1 MSDIIRLLPESIAS
15 QIAAGEVVESPS
27 SAVKELLEN
36 AVDAGATTVQ
46 LEVLDG
52 GRSLIHVIDNGCGMS
67 PADARMAF
75 EKHATSKI
83 REAED
88 LYKLH
93 TMGFRGEA
101 LAAISAISKI
111 ELRTRRSDQELG
123 TQILLSGS
131 QVQST
136 EVCVMDVGTSIKV
149 QDLFFNIPVRR
160 RFLKDHKREFDKVL
174 REFVHV
180 ALVNPAIA
188 MTLHHDGVLVK
199 DLPAA
204 SLKGRI
210 LGVVGQSFEKKLL
223 TVNHSSPIVSVTG
236 FVSQPQSITKSGLKQ
251 YLFVNGRYMKHG
263 YFAKA
268 IELAYQ
274 ELISDGLKPSFF
286 IYLTVPS
293 DTIDVN
299 ISPTKTE
306 IRFSEE
312 KYIFDLL
319 KGLVKEAL
327 SASVSIPVIDF
338 DQKALIDIP
347 AYPGRKADITPLSP
361 PTIPG
366 ALERGTSSSG
376 GTYARRVFMS
386 GVDQGL
392 TQQKS
397 TPSSSQRYRT
407 SSFDIN
413 WEQLSDKFETSIP
426 EDSKGDDSF
435 FATKTVET
443 GASLLT
449 HGVFC
454 GSEYP
459 TVGQLIYKGRY
470 IVTSL
475 RRNLTL
481 IDYHRAHE
489 RILFEQYMLELAEG
503 KVEVQQ
509 LMFPEQID
517 LSLEESMAFER
528 LLPDLVSLGFELE
541 STGEYTYSIMQVPR
555 AVVDHAVEL
564 LRLLIAHCM
573 ETEEY
578 GPDYILRTIA
588 VAMASSMA
596 RPYGQTLSSADVETL
611 LAQLFATS
619 DPNLTPQGKV
629 IMTTFAEEL
638 IDQRFG

>member
-15 QIAAGEVVESPS
+15 QIAAGEVVESPA

-36 AVDAGATTVQ
+36 AVDAGATSIQ

-52 GRSLIHVIDNGCGMS
+52 GKSLIHVLDNGCGMS

-111 ELRTRRSDQELG
+111 ELRTRRADQELG
-123 TQILLSGS
+123 THIQLSGS

-136 EVCVMDVGTSIKV
+136 EVCVMDVGTSLKV

-180 ALVNPAIA
+180 ALVNPHIA
-188 MTLHHDGVLVK
+188 MTLHHDGALIK
-199 DLPAA
+199 DLPVA
-204 SLKGRI
+204 SLKGRV
-210 LGVVGQSFEKKLL
+210 LGVVGQAFEKKLL
-223 TVNHSSPIVSVTG
+223 TINYSSPMLSITG
-236 FVSQPQSITKSGLKQ
+236 FVSQPQSIVKSGLKQ

-274 ELISDGLKPSFF
+274 DVASEGLRPSFF
-286 IYLTVPS
+286 VYLTVPT

-306 IRFSEE
+306 VRFSEE
-312 KYIFDLL
+312 KLIFDIL
-319 KGLVKEAL
+319 KSLVREAL
-327 SASVSIPVIDF
+327 SASASIPVIDF
-338 DQKALIDIP
+338 DPDKALDIP
-347 AYPGRKADITPLSP
+347 AYPGRQETLVMPELPSVVSP
-361 PTIPG
+361 TAGP
-366 ALERGTSSSG
+366 RGEATG
-376 GTYARRVFMS
+376 GGGYARRVFMS
-386 GVDQGL
+386 GAG
-392 TQQKS
+392 QKS
-397 TPSSSQRYRT
+397 SSPAASRYRA
-407 SSFDIN
+407 SSMDIN
-413 WEQLSDKFETSIP
+413 WDSLSEKFEAPPVDEES
-426 EDSKGDDSF
+426 SSL
-435 FATKTVET
+435 FAPRLTEAGGT
-443 GASLLT
+443 LLP

-454 GSEYP
+454 GTEYP
-459 TVGQLIYKGRY
+459 SVGQLIYKGRY

-475 RRNLTL
+475 RRNLTI
-481 IDYHRAHE
+481 IDYRRAHE
-489 RILFEQYMLELAEG
+489 RILFERYMLELGEG

-509 LMFPEQID
+509 MMFPEP
-517 LSLEESMAFER
+517 LELALDEAQALER
-528 LLPDLVSLGFELE
+528 LWADLTSLGFELE
-541 STGEYTYSIMQVPR
+541 RIDEQTYTLLQAPSAILEQ
-555 AVVDHAVEL
+555 ATDL
-564 LRLLIAHCM
+564 LRRLVAHCI
-573 ETEEY
+573 ETDEY
-578 GPDYILRTIA
+578 NHDYLVRA
-588 VAMASSMA
+588 MAMAMASGTA
-596 RPYGQTLSSADVETL
+596 RPYGQELSSEDVEAL

-619 DPNLTPQGKV
+619 DPNLTPNGKV
-629 IMTTFAEEL
+629 IMTTFSEDF

>member
-15 QIAAGEVVESPS
+15 QIAAGEVVESPA

-36 AVDAGATTVQ
+36 AVDAGATSIQ

-52 GRSLIHVIDNGCGMS
+52 GKSLIHVLDNGCGMS

-111 ELRTRRSDQELG
+111 ELRTRRADQELG
-123 TQILLSGS
+123 THIQLSGS

-136 EVCVMDVGTSIKV
+136 EVCVMDVGTSLKV

-180 ALVNPAIA
+180 ALVNPHIA
-188 MTLHHDGVLVK
+188 MTLHHDGALIK
-199 DLPAA
+199 DLPVA
-204 SLKGRI
+204 SLKGRV
-210 LGVVGQSFEKKLL
+210 LGVVGQAFEKKLL
-223 TVNHSSPIVSVTG
+223 TINYSSPMLSITG
-236 FVSQPQSITKSGLKQ
+236 FVSQPQSIVKSGLKQ

-274 ELISDGLKPSFF
+274 DVASEGLRPSFF
-286 IYLTVPS
+286 VYLTVPT

-306 IRFSEE
+306 VRFSEE
-312 KYIFDLL
+312 KLIFDIL
-319 KGLVKEAL
+319 KSLVREAL
-327 SASVSIPVIDF
+327 SASASIPVIDF
-338 DQKALIDIP
+338 DPDKALDIP
-347 AYPGRKADITPLSP
+347 AYPGRQETLVMPELPSVVSP
-361 PTIPG
+361 TAGP
-366 ALERGTSSSG
+366 RGEATG
-376 GTYARRVFMS
+376 GRGYARRVFMS
-386 GVDQGL
+386 GAGQR
-392 TQQKS
+392 
-397 TPSSSQRYRT
+397 SSSPAASRYRA
-407 SSFDIN
+407 SSMDIN
-413 WEQLSDKFETSIP
+413 WDSLSEKFEAPPVDEES
-426 EDSKGDDSF
+426 SSL
-435 FATKTVET
+435 FAPRLTEAGGT
-443 GASLLT
+443 LLP

-454 GSEYP
+454 GTEYP
-459 TVGQLIYKGRY
+459 SVGQLIYKGRY

-475 RRNLTL
+475 RRNLTI
-481 IDYHRAHE
+481 IDYRRAHE
-489 RILFEQYMLELAEG
+489 RILFERYMLELGEG

-509 LMFPEQID
+509 MMFPEP
-517 LSLEESMAFER
+517 LELALDEAQALER
-528 LLPDLVSLGFELE
+528 LWADLTSLGFELE
-541 STGEYTYSIMQVPR
+541 RIDEQTYTLLQAPSAILEQ
-555 AVVDHAVEL
+555 ATDL
-564 LRLLIAHCM
+564 LRRLVAHCI
-573 ETEEY
+573 ETDEY
-578 GPDYILRTIA
+578 NHDYLVRA
-588 VAMASSMA
+588 MAMAMASGTA
-596 RPYGQTLSSADVETL
+596 RPYGQELSSEDVEAL

-619 DPNLTPQGKV
+619 DPNLTPNGKV
-629 IMTTFAEEL
+629 IMTTFSEDF

>member
-15 QIAAGEVVESPS
+15 QIAAGEVVESPA

-36 AVDAGATTVQ
+36 AVDAGATSIQ

-52 GRSLIHVIDNGCGMS
+52 GKSLIHVLDNGCGMS

-111 ELRTRRSDQELG
+111 ELRTRRADQELG
-123 TQILLSGS
+123 THIQLSGS
-131 QVQST
+131 QVQSI
-136 EVCVMDVGTSIKV
+136 EVCVMDVGTSLKV

-180 ALVNPAIA
+180 ALVNPHIA
-188 MTLHHDGVLVK
+188 MTLHHDGALIK
-199 DLPAA
+199 DLPVA
-204 SLKGRI
+204 SLKGRV
-210 LGVVGQSFEKKLL
+210 LGVVGQAFEKKLL
-223 TVNHSSPIVSVTG
+223 TINYSSPMLSITG
-236 FVSQPQSITKSGLKQ
+236 FVSQPQSIVKSGLKQ

-274 ELISDGLKPSFF
+274 DVASEGLRPSFF
-286 IYLTVPS
+286 VYLTVPT

-306 IRFSEE
+306 VRFSEE
-312 KYIFDLL
+312 KLIFDIL
-319 KGLVKEAL
+319 KSLVREAL
-327 SASVSIPVIDF
+327 SASASIPVIDF
-338 DQKALIDIP
+338 DPDKALDIP
-347 AYPGRKADITPLSP
+347 AYPGRQETLVMPELPSVVSP
-361 PTIPG
+361 TAGP
-366 ALERGTSSSG
+366 RGEATG
-376 GTYARRVFMS
+376 GGGYARRVFMS
-386 GVDQGL
+386 GAG
-392 TQQKS
+392 QKS
-397 TPSSSQRYRT
+397 SSPAASRYRA
-407 SSFDIN
+407 SSMDIN
-413 WEQLSDKFETSIP
+413 WDSLSEKFEAPPVDEES
-426 EDSKGDDSF
+426 SSL
-435 FATKTVET
+435 FAPRLTEAGGT
-443 GASLLT
+443 LLP

-454 GSEYP
+454 GTEYP
-459 TVGQLIYKGRY
+459 SVGQLIYKGRY

-475 RRNLTL
+475 RRNLTI
-481 IDYHRAHE
+481 IDYRRAHE
-489 RILFEQYMLELAEG
+489 RILFERYMLELGEG

-509 LMFPEQID
+509 MMFPEP
-517 LSLEESMAFER
+517 LELALDEAQALER
-528 LLPDLVSLGFELE
+528 LWADLTSLGFELE
-541 STGEYTYSIMQVPR
+541 RIDEQTYTLLQAPSAILEQ
-555 AVVDHAVEL
+555 ATDL
-564 LRLLIAHCM
+564 LRRLVAHCI
-573 ETEEY
+573 ETDEY
-578 GPDYILRTIA
+578 NHDYLVRA
-588 VAMASSMA
+588 MAMAMASGTA
-596 RPYGQTLSSADVETL
+596 RPYGQELSSEDVEAL

-619 DPNLTPQGKV
+619 DPNLTPNGKV
-629 IMTTFAEEL
+629 IMTTFSEDF

>member
-15 QIAAGEVVESPS
+15 QIAAGEVVESPA

-36 AVDAGATTVQ
+36 AVDAGATSIQ

-52 GRSLIHVIDNGCGMS
+52 GKSLIHVLDNGCGMS

-111 ELRTRRSDQELG
+111 ELRTRRADQELG
-123 TQILLSGS
+123 THIQLSGS
-131 QVQST
+131 QVQSI
-136 EVCVMDVGTSIKV
+136 EVCVMDVGTSLKV

-180 ALVNPAIA
+180 ALVNPHIA
-188 MTLHHDGVLVK
+188 MTLHHDGALIK
-199 DLPAA
+199 DLPVA
-204 SLKGRI
+204 SLKGRV
-210 LGVVGQSFEKKLL
+210 LGVVGQAFEKKLL
-223 TVNHSSPIVSVTG
+223 TINYSSPMLSITG
-236 FVSQPQSITKSGLKQ
+236 FVSQPQSIVKSGLKQ

-274 ELISDGLKPSFF
+274 DVASEGLRPSFF
-286 IYLTVPS
+286 VYLTVPT

-306 IRFSEE
+306 VRFSEE
-312 KYIFDLL
+312 KLIFDIL
-319 KGLVKEAL
+319 KSLVREAL
-327 SASVSIPVIDF
+327 SASASIPVIDF
-338 DQKALIDIP
+338 DPDKALDIP
-347 AYPGRKADITPLSP
+347 AYPGRQETLVMPELPSVVSP
-361 PTIPG
+361 TAGP
-366 ALERGTSSSG
+366 RGEATG
-376 GTYARRVFMS
+376 GGGYARRVFMS
-386 GVDQGL
+386 GAG
-392 TQQKS
+392 QKS
-397 TPSSSQRYRT
+397 SSPAASRYRA
-407 SSFDIN
+407 SSMDIN
-413 WEQLSDKFETSIP
+413 WDSLSEKFEAPPVDEES
-426 EDSKGDDSF
+426 SSL
-435 FATKTVET
+435 FAPRLTEAGGT
-443 GASLLT
+443 LLP

-454 GSEYP
+454 GTEYP
-459 TVGQLIYKGRY
+459 SVGQLIYKGRY

-475 RRNLTL
+475 RRNLTI
-481 IDYHRAHE
+481 IDYRRAHE
-489 RILFEQYMLELAEG
+489 RILFERYMLELGEG

-509 LMFPEQID
+509 MMFPEP
-517 LSLEESMAFER
+517 LELALDEAQALER
-528 LLPDLVSLGFELE
+528 LWADLTSLGFELE
-541 STGEYTYSIMQVPR
+541 RIDEQTYTLLQAPS
-555 AVVDHAVEL
+555 AVLEQATDL
-564 LRLLIAHCM
+564 LRRLVAHCM
-573 ETEEY
+573 ETDEY
-578 GPDYILRTIA
+578 NHDYLVRA
-588 VAMASSMA
+588 MAMAMASGTA
-596 RPYGQTLSSADVETL
+596 RPYGQELSSEDVEDL

-619 DPNLTPQGKV
+619 DPNLTPNGKV
-629 IMTTFAEEL
+629 IMTTFPEDF

>member
-15 QIAAGEVVESPS
+15 QIAAGEVVESPA

-36 AVDAGATTVQ
+36 AVDAGATSIQ

-52 GRSLIHVIDNGCGMS
+52 GKSLIHVLDNGCGMS

-111 ELRTRRSDQELG
+111 ELRTRRVDQELG
-123 TQILLSGS
+123 THIQLSGS
-131 QVQST
+131 QVQSI
-136 EVCVMDVGTSIKV
+136 EVCVMDVGTSLKV

-180 ALVNPAIA
+180 ALVNPHIA
-188 MTLHHDGVLVK
+188 MTLHHDGALIK
-199 DLPAA
+199 DLPVA
-204 SLKGRI
+204 SLKGRV
-210 LGVVGQSFEKKLL
+210 LGVVGQAFEKKLL
-223 TVNHSSPIVSVTG
+223 TINYSSPMLSITG
-236 FVSQPQSITKSGLKQ
+236 FVSQPQSIVKSGLKQ

-274 ELISDGLKPSFF
+274 DVASEGLRPSFF
-286 IYLTVPS
+286 VYLTVPT

-306 IRFSEE
+306 VRFSEE
-312 KYIFDLL
+312 KLIFDIL
-319 KGLVKEAL
+319 KSLVREAL
-327 SASVSIPVIDF
+327 SASASIPVIDF
-338 DQKALIDIP
+338 DPDKALDIP
-347 AYPGRKADITPLSP
+347 AYPGRQETLVMPELPSVVSP
-361 PTIPG
+361 TAGP
-366 ALERGTSSSG
+366 RGEATG
-376 GTYARRVFMS
+376 GGGYARRVFMS
-386 GVDQGL
+386 GAG
-392 TQQKS
+392 QKS
-397 TPSSSQRYRT
+397 SSPAASRYRA
-407 SSFDIN
+407 SSMDIN
-413 WEQLSDKFETSIP
+413 WDSLSEKFEAPPADEES
-426 EDSKGDDSF
+426 SSL
-435 FATKTVET
+435 FAPRLTEAGGT
-443 GASLLT
+443 LLP

-454 GSEYP
+454 GAEYP
-459 TVGQLIYKGRY
+459 SVGQLIYKGRY

-475 RRNLTL
+475 RRNLTI
-481 IDYHRAHE
+481 IDYRRAHE
-489 RILFEQYMLELAEG
+489 RILFERYMLELGEG

-509 LMFPEQID
+509 MMFPEP
-517 LSLEESMAFER
+517 LELALDEAQALER
-528 LLPDLVSLGFELE
+528 LWADLTSLGFELE
-541 STGEYTYSIMQVPR
+541 RIDEQTYTLLQAPSAILEQ
-555 AVVDHAVEL
+555 ATDL
-564 LRLLIAHCM
+564 LRRLVAHCI
-573 ETEEY
+573 ETDEY
-578 GPDYILRTIA
+578 NHDYLVRA
-588 VAMASSMA
+588 MAMAMASGTA
-596 RPYGQTLSSADVETL
+596 RPYGQELSSEDVEAL

-619 DPNLTPQGKV
+619 DPNLTPNGKV
-629 IMTTFAEEL
+629 IMTTFSEDF

>member
-15 QIAAGEVVESPS
+15 QIAAGEVVESPA

-36 AVDAGATTVQ
+36 AVDAGATAIQ
-46 LEVLDG
+46 LEVHDG
-52 GRSLIHVIDNGCGMS
+52 GKSLIHVLDNGCGMS

-101 LAAISAISKI
+101 LAAISAISKV
-111 ELRTRRSDQELG
+111 ELRTRRADQELG
-123 TQILLSGS
+123 TQIQLSGS
-131 QVQST
+131 QVQAT
-136 EVCVMDVGTSIKV
+136 EVCVMEVGTSLKV

-180 ALVNPAIA
+180 ALVNPGIA
-188 MTLHHDGVLVK
+188 MTLHHDGALVK

-210 LGVVGQSFEKKLL
+210 LGVVGHAFEKKLL
-223 TVNHSSPIVSVTG
+223 SVSYTSPLVSVAG
-236 FVSQPQSITKSGLKQ
+236 FVSQPQSITKSGVKQ

-263 YFAKA
+263 GFVKA
-268 IELAYQ
+268 IELAYH
-274 ELISDGLKPSFF
+274 ELIAEGLKPSFF
-286 IYLTVPS
+286 IYLTVPTDS
-293 DTIDVN
+293 IDVN

-312 KYIFDLL
+312 ALIFNLL
-319 KGLVKEAL
+319 KSLVREAL

-338 DQKALIDIP
+338 DHKAVLDIP
-347 AYPGRKADITPLSP
+347 AYPGRQEVVELSSSPAVSEIDGQSPTP
-361 PTIPG
+361 PT
-366 ALERGTSSSG
+366 S
-376 GTYARRVFMS
+376 YARRVFMS
-386 GVDQGL
+386 GVGQGSA
-392 TQQKS
+392 QQRS
-397 TPSSSQRYRT
+397 TGSSMRRYSG
-407 SSFDIN
+407 SSLDISWGDSERYFESAESEGEREETLFAPKGTEVSN
-413 WEQLSDKFETSIP
+413 TLLS
-426 EDSKGDDSF
+426 
-435 FATKTVET
+435 
-443 GASLLT
+443 

-454 GSEYP
+454 GTEYP
-459 TVGQLIYKGRY
+459 TEGQLIYKGRY

-481 IDYHRAHE
+481 IDYRRAHE
-489 RILFEQYMLELAEG
+489 RVLFDQYMLELAEG

-509 LMFPEQID
+509 VMFPETIEF
-517 LSLEESMAFER
+517 SLEEAQILER
-528 LLPDLVSLGFELE
+528 LLGDLTTLGFDLE
-541 STGEYTYSIMQVPR
+541 RVDEHTYTLVQVPSAVVDQASDLLHRLVAHCAETGEYSHDYLMR
-555 AVVDHAVEL
+555 AMA
-564 LRLLIAHCM
+564 I
-573 ETEEY
+573 
-578 GPDYILRTIA
+578 
-588 VAMASSMA
+588 AMASSMA
-596 RPYGQTLSSADVETL
+596 RPYGQVLSSADIESL

-619 DPNLTPQGKV
+619 DPNLSPQGKV

-638 IDQRFG
+638 IDQRFA